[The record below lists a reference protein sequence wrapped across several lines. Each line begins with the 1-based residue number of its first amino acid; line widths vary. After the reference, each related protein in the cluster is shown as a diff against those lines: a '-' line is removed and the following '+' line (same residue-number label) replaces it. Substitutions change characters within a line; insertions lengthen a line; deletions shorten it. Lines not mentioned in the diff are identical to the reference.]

1 MATSGVSRVAQS
13 MLMPSVWTTVRDHAA
28 RRLGRQVSIG
38 YAVLLLVG
46 VVAVLV
52 SLVLMRF

>member
-1 MATSGVSRVAQS
+1 